1 MRIRF
6 EYKYENN
13 VLVYTT
19 TELPTTTPEPT
30 TTIVPTTTSNGN
42 NLKLCY

>member
-1 MRIRF
+1 M
-6 EYKYENN
+6 YENN

-42 NLKLCY
+42 NLKLCYWFYYVL